1 MVKGEVEIMSMMIS
15 LDDAVREID
24 RKKADAK
31 AQYEKH
37 KSEDDGALR
46 SGTMIR
52 LTTYDEA
59 LSCLYRVADRTERDE
74 IALRK
79 MQQSALD
86 HFGAR
91 AQLIKTIEE
100 MDELREDINE
110 SLWYASRCGVQL
122 DPHSSMEKR
131 NRLIEEIAD
140 VYNMLDQIVILFS
153 VYCDV
158 EQMKLRKM
166 ARTMERYDMPVLWK
180 EGQE

>member
-1 MVKGEVEIMSMMIS
+1 MSMMIS

-24 RKKADAK
+24 CKKEDVK

-37 KSEDDGALR
+37 KSEDNGFWRA
-46 SGTMIR
+46 GTINAVSA
-52 LTTYDEA
+52 YDAA
-59 LSCLYRVADRTERDE
+59 LSCLYRVADRSERDE

-100 MDELREDINE
+100 MDELREVINE
-110 SLWYASRCGVQL
+110 SLWYAFRCGGQL
-122 DPHSSMEKR
+122 DPYSSMEKR

-140 VYNMLDQIVILFS
+140 VYNMLDQIVISFS
-153 VYCDV
+153 AYCDV

-166 ARTMERYDMPVLWK
+166 ARTMERYGMPVLWK

>member
-1 MVKGEVEIMSMMIS
+1 MSMTIR

-37 KSEDDGALR
+37 KSEDNGSWRADTLNAV
-46 SGTMIR
+46 SA
-52 LTTYDEA
+52 YEAA
-59 LSCLYRVADRTERDE
+59 LSCLYRVADRSERNE

-91 AQLIKTIEE
+91 AQLIKTLEE
-100 MDELREDINE
+100 MDELREVINE
-110 SLWYASRCGVQL
+110 SLWYAFGCGGHL
-122 DPHSSMEKR
+122 DPHSSTEMR

-140 VYNMLDQIVILFS
+140 VYNMLDQIVTSFS
-153 VYCDV
+153 AYREV
-158 EQMKLRKM
+158 EKMKLRKM
-166 ARTMERYDMPVLWK
+166 ARTMKRYGMPVLWK
-180 EGQE
+180 EKEGQE

>member
-1 MVKGEVEIMSMMIS
+1 MSMTIR
-15 LDDAVREID
+15 LYDAVSAIE

-46 SGTMIR
+46 SGTMIS

-91 AQLIKTIEE
+91 AQLIKTLEE
-100 MDELREDINE
+100 MDELREVINE
-110 SLWYASRCGVQL
+110 SLWYAFGCGGHL

-140 VYNMLDQIVILFS
+140 VYNMLDQIVTSFS
-153 VYCDV
+153 AYREV
-158 EQMKLRKM
+158 EKMKLRKM
-166 ARTMERYDMPVLWK
+166 ARTMKRNGLPVLWK
-180 EGQE
+180 EKEGQE

>member
-1 MVKGEVEIMSMMIS
+1 MSMMIS

-24 RKKADAK
+24 REKEDVK

-37 KSEDDGALR
+37 KSEDDGFWRA
-46 SGTMIR
+46 GTINAVSA
-52 LTTYDEA
+52 YDAA
-59 LSCLYRVADRTERDE
+59 LSCLYRVAGRTERNK

-79 MQQSALD
+79 MQQSALN
-86 HFGAR
+86 HFGVR

-100 MDELREDINE
+100 MDELREVINE
-110 SLWYASRCGVQL
+110 SLWYVFRCGVQL
-122 DPHSSMEKR
+122 DPYSSMEKR

-140 VYNMLDQIVILFS
+140 VYNMLDQIVISFS
-153 VYCDV
+153 AYCDV

-166 ARTMERYDMPVLWK
+166 ARTMERCGMPVLWK

>member
-1 MVKGEVEIMSMMIS
+1 MSMMIS

-24 RKKADAK
+24 CKKEGIK
-31 AQYEKH
+31 AQYEKW
-37 KSEDDGALR
+37 KNEDDGALR
-46 SGTMIR
+46 SGTMIS
-52 LTTYDEA
+52 LTTYDAA
-59 LSCLYRVADRTERDE
+59 LSCLYRVADRTERNE

-91 AQLIKTIEE
+91 AQLIKTLEE
-100 MDELREDINE
+100 MDELREVINE
-110 SLWYASRCGVQL
+110 SLWYAFRCGVKL
-122 DPHSSMEKR
+122 DPYSSTEKR

-140 VYNMLDQIVILFS
+140 VYNMLDQIVISFS
-153 VYCDV
+153 AYCDV

-166 ARTMERYDMPVLWK
+166 ARTMERYGMPVLWK

>member
-1 MVKGEVEIMSMMIS
+1 MSMMIS

-24 RKKADAK
+24 RKKEDVK

-37 KSEDDGALR
+37 KSEDDGSWRA
-46 SGTMIR
+46 GTNAVSA
-52 LTTYDEA
+52 YDVA
-59 LSCLYRVADRTERDE
+59 LSCLYRVADRTERNE

-91 AQLIKTIEE
+91 AQLIKTLEE
-100 MDELREDINE
+100 MDELREVINE
-110 SLWYASRCGVQL
+110 SLWYAFRCGVKL
-122 DPHSSMEKR
+122 DPYSSMEKR

-140 VYNMLDQIVILFS
+140 VYNMLDQIVISFS
-153 VYCDV
+153 AYCDV

-166 ARTMERYDMPVLWK
+166 ARTMERCGLPVLWK
-180 EGQE
+180 EKEGQE

>member
-1 MVKGEVEIMSMMIS
+1 MSMMIS

-24 RKKADAK
+24 RKKVDVK
-31 AQYEKH
+31 TQYEKY
-37 KSEDDGALR
+37 KSEDDGSWRA
-46 SGTMIR
+46 GMINAVSA
-52 LTTYDEA
+52 YDAA

-91 AQLIKTIEE
+91 AQLIKTLEE
-100 MDELREDINE
+100 MDELREVIND
-110 SLWYASRCGVQL
+110 SLWYTFRCGMQPDL
-122 DPHSSMEKR
+122 RRSIEER

-140 VYNMLDQIVILFS
+140 VYNMLDQIVISFS
-153 VYCDV
+153 AYCDV

-166 ARTMERYDMPVLWK
+166 ARTMERYGMPVLWK